1 MPVGGCFCGKTRI
14 EYTGEIQAKASAST
28 IAISCVLCHC
38 TDCRKTTGSTYST
51 NIVVPGDGFK
61 VTSGTPK
68 TLSTKAD
75 SGKTITSHFCG
86 DCGSTLFRE
95 GETFGDARIIKVG
108 ILDDVNALNDAKPGV
123 ELYAPERV
131 SWVKEVEGAEQ
142 KQGMP

>member
-14 EYTGEIQAKASAST
+14 EYTGEIQAKASAS
-28 IAISCVLCHC
+28 
-38 TDCRKTTGSTYST
+38 D
-51 NIVVPGDGFK
+51 DFK

-68 TLSTKAD
+68 TLATKAD

-108 ILDDVNALNDAKPGV
+108 IMDDVNALNDAKPGV